1 MRAEKYFAVRF
12 STGFARVIHRISTV
26 TMNFT
31 RMSSVIAWLVVLL
44 LLTNSAA
51 ASAASDAT
59 LFRIFLRDG
68 SNVVSF
74 GEFARVGDDV
84 VFSMPVRDRS
94 ASRGF
99 MSFRCPRRRLTGA

>member
-1 MRAEKYFAVRF
+1 
-12 STGFARVIHRISTV
+12 
-26 TMNFT
+26 
-31 RMSSVIAWLVVLL
+31 
-44 LLTNSAA
+44 
-51 ASAASDAT
+51 
-59 LFRIFLRDG
+59 
-68 SNVVSF
+68 VVSF